1 MFYIHII
8 NRGENSFDFP
18 CDKSD
23 SKCDRTALES
33 AQKRN
38 SYRAKAKAIETIRNI
53 QQIYYLKNRWCL

>member
-1 MFYIHII
+1 MFYIQII

-33 AQKRN
+33 AQNRN
-38 SYRAKAKAIETIRNI
+38 SRRAKAKITEISRNV
-53 QQIYYLKNRWCL
+53 QQVYYLEN